1 MKNTTLIG
9 WALSLAITAAGSWLA
24 TAWWLGR
31 DLPDPAIQQR
41 SLHSV
46 VLGEARTYFVHLPD
60 SYARAPAQRYP
71 VVYVLD
77 GTSQS
82 MHTAASA
89 DLMARI
95 GAMPE
100 TIVVGIPSGE
110 ARARDYTPP
119 GMHRDGDEANAIDG
133 EADRFLAFLQRELV
147 PRVEREF
154 RTRRERVL
162 AGNSRGGLFVVYALT
177 ASPNAFDAWIAN
189 SPAMWRDDGAM
200 VRRLEAFLRSH
211 RDLHGALFLS
221 LGGSENAKMT
231 AAFRRTLA
239 VLHEDAPAGLQWRSS
254 ITPGATHEDNARKA
268 TPIALQWLQPP
279 GPATAPTH
287 PGGSPPHPAN
297 IGR

>member
-110 ARARDYTPP
+110 ARARGDP
-119 GMHRDGDEANAIDG
+119 GE
-133 EADRFLAFLQRELV
+133 Q
-147 PRVEREF
+147 
-154 RTRRERVL
+154 
-162 AGNSRGGLFVVYALT
+162 
-177 ASPNAFDAWIAN
+177 
-189 SPAMWRDDGAM
+189 
-200 VRRLEAFLRSH
+200 
-211 RDLHGALFLS
+211 
-221 LGGSENAKMT
+221 
-231 AAFRRTLA
+231 
-239 VLHEDAPAGLQWRSS
+239 EDAGDDHRAAKKR
-254 ITPGATHEDNARKA
+254 A
-268 TPIALQWLQPP
+268 ALRPRLVQE
-279 GPATAPTH
+279 
-287 PGGSPPHPAN
+287 
-297 IGR
+297 